1 MRGLAL
7 SGELHYPG
15 YPAIGALPRASSF
28 LTRRLSVAFGVGG
41 TGRGLARVREGRR
54 RGRRA
59 RRDRCRGPMAA
70 AEAAAAPDPSGL
82 SPKEEGELEDGE
94 ISDDDNNGFG
104 PCGGGSERSG
114 GLSSS
119 SSRPYSRRRPPPG
132 LHGSGS
138 LSSPGRPFPRSRHQ
152 PPPDTGHVHG
162 HGGYRPK
169 DSFRSHPPAP
179 RMPPGS
185 HSDTGPRL
193 SFWER
198 SHNAL
203 DRFRFRGRPYRGGGR
218 WGRSR
223 GCSDRPG
230 NPPGRPPGGGG
241 SGGFSSSQ
249 GWREPSP
256 RKCILGT

>member
-1 MRGLAL
+1 M
-7 SGELHYPG
+7 
-15 YPAIGALPRASSF
+15 
-28 LTRRLSVAFGVGG
+28 
-41 TGRGLARVREGRR
+41 
-54 RGRRA
+54 

-104 PCGGGSERSG
+104 PCGGGSERAG
-114 GLSSS
+114 GLGTSCSSSS

-138 LSSPGRPFPRSRHQ
+138 VSSPGRPFPRSRHQ

-241 SGGFSSSQ
+241 GAGFSSSQ

-256 RKCILGT
+256 RKCILET